1 MLESRAFS
9 EAGRTADGRAAA
21 FCDMTM
27 CNKEQLVGYLY
38 DELSAPERTTF
49 EAHLATCS
57 ECRAEVSG
65 LRRTRQHL
73 TTWAP
78 PEPEFT
84 FHIVRGPS
92 PAAAKRR
99 FFGFLPQW
107 AMAAAAGLLVVA
119 GAAAIANLELRYG
132 PEGVVVRT
140 GWSAPTAPSAPATP
154 APAVQA
160 VPVNA
165 SSEQWKAAVQVLAAR
180 LDELERARSTQ
191 TVKASMPMSAAI
203 TAPELRKILTQS
215 EARQREEMALQ
226 VAQLWKDFS
235 AARVTDF
242 ARLQDVVG
250 RAQGVTNQQLR
261 QHRES
266 IESLYRVSAQR

>member
-1 MLESRAFS
+1 
-9 EAGRTADGRAAA
+9 
-21 FCDMTM
+21 MTM

-38 DELSAPERTTF
+38 DELSAAERATF
-49 EAHLATCS
+49 EAHLAICP
-57 ECRAEVSG
+57 ECRTEVVG
-65 LRRTRQHL
+65 LQQTRQHL

-78 PEPEFT
+78 PQPEIN
-84 FHIVRGPS
+84 FHIVRGPRPV
-92 PAAAKRR
+92 PAKPRV
-99 FFGFLPQW
+99 FGFVPEW
-107 AMAAAAGLLVVA
+107 AMAAAASLLVLA

-140 GWSAPTAPSAPATP
+140 GWTAPASPATAVP
-154 APAVQA
+154 AGPAAAQA
-160 VPVNA
+160 VPVAA
-165 SSEQWKAAVQVLAAR
+165 SSEQLKAAVQALAAR
-180 LDELERARSTQ
+180 LDELERGRATE
-191 TVKASMPMSAAI
+191 TVKASVPLTAGI
-203 TAPELRKILTQS
+203 TAPELRKILAQT

-242 ARLQDVVG
+242 TRLQDVVG